1 MRKAETFSH
10 LGRNV
15 LPVFHQKREKT
26 AEYPQRGLPVEH
38 TVLRNNAWNSPF
50 RSHSTRVVEL
60 GCREMLHWVWQ
71 SHRDGDEYGKVFFSY
86 TASSGVAARN
96 TGGIFPQ

>member
-1 MRKAETFSH
+1 MREAETSPAWSVAC
-10 LGRNV
+10 LSPEEGEDCGV
-15 LPVFHQKREKT
+15 PAKR
-26 AEYPQRGLPVEH
+26 LPVEH
-38 TVLRNNAWNSPF
+38 TVGRDNAWTSPCS
-50 RSHSTRVVEL
+50 SHSTWVVEL

-86 TASSGVAARN
+86 TASAGASARN